1 MKKFK
6 MNPMSASN
14 TIRKK
19 KKNNIIE
26 LNSLCKTLDE
36 DKEIYHGDNVLDSSS
51 STDKSSH
58 EEQASNQSFC
68 KDQKNSNK
76 HKSKP
81 NKANNRYKID
91 LDKELECKSINDYKE
106 GQNNKKKNQVSNKD
120 VSEKPNYSESD
131 QKQSIFPDRDNTNL
145 QDIHNTI
152 NDDGEGWNSK
162 KKIQSRFSDRQ
173 FSHVSDKFDQKKAV
187 DRNNTDLN
195 DTCKT
200 INDDGEEWNSKK
212 KIQSRFS
219 DRQFS
224 HVSDKFD
231 QKKAVD
237 RNNTDLNDTCKTIN
251 DDGEEWNSKKKIQ
264 SRFSDRQFSH
274 VSDKFDQKKAVDSD
288 NINLNDTHQIMNNDK
303 EGWNSKKKIQS
314 RFSDR
319 QFSHVSDKFDQK
331 KAVDRNN
338 TDLYGDTFK
347 SRSYGKGRNSYDTNN
362 QKQRKN
368 EISISE
374 NFKQNETQNRSNSD
388 LHGKSLI
395 NLENCIFEEI
405 DEDLFKL
412 SKDYSLA
419 HCVAEDLRM
428 GAGIA
433 VDFKRIFGGVGK
445 LVDQKLKIGNVG
457 IVERHNQ
464 YAFYL
469 VTKKFSNGKPTINTM
484 EKVLRSLV
492 IIMKKF
498 NLTKLGIPKI
508 GCGLD
513 KLDWSDTKSL
523 IIDIFSG
530 SGIDIT
536 VCVPSKLIDSKT
548 PQRLNV
554 YISPCNLWEMMA
566 KTIIVLFIDLE
577 QVCKKNWKDNVVDN
591 VDTKYPFKQNLLK
604 DVKNNKFDP
613 GAITKYTVNNEE
625 IICIFI
631 TQNALYSSLEDGFRS
646 IDKAFKYYKFL
657 AIQSGPI
664 EPSDNFKHISW
675 IVLIVRSISHSC
687 ELWLC
692 GDVSQTNVIYYDKYC
707 KNLNR
712 SSMSYSFQSSSPIQ
726 NNNKYISNRHSLNM
740 KETSNQNQIRE
751 SSQEYAN
758 ENSFTKTDT

>member
-1 MKKFK
+1 MDKKKSFK
-6 MNPMSASN
+6 TKRSKVDSTNN
-14 TIRKK
+14 TKNDVKKNQVEDKKQGKKSLKEKNNEKVQDKPNECVEYNKK
-19 KKNNIIE
+19 KKTNNIIE
-26 LNSLCKTLDE
+26 LNSLCKTIDK
-36 DKEIYHGDNVLDSSS
+36 DKEIDHGDNVLDSSP
-51 STDKSSH
+51 STDKNSH

-68 KDQKNSNK
+68 KDQKDSNK
-76 HKSKP
+76 HKSKQ

-91 LDKELECKSINDYKE
+91 LNKEIECKSINDDKE
-106 GQNNKKKNQVSNKD
+106 GRNNKKKNQVSNKN
-120 VSEKPNYSESD
+120 VSEKPNYSKSD
-131 QKQSIFPDRDNTNL
+131 QNQSIFPERENIDLN
-145 QDIHNTI
+145 DIHKTI
-152 NDDGEGWNSK
+152 NDDKEGWTDK
-162 KKIQSRFSDRQ
+162 KKNQSRFSNRQ
-173 FSHVSDKFDQKKAV
+173 ISHVSHKFDKKKAV
-187 DRNNTDLN
+187 DRDNIDLN
-195 DTCKT
+195 K
-200 INDDGEEWNSKK
+200 
-212 KIQSRFS
+212 
-219 DRQFS
+219 
-224 HVSDKFD
+224 
-231 QKKAVD
+231 
-237 RNNTDLNDTCKTIN
+237 
-251 DDGEEWNSKKKIQ
+251 
-264 SRFSDRQFSH
+264 
-274 VSDKFDQKKAVDSD
+274 
-288 NINLNDTHQIMNNDK
+288 
-303 EGWNSKKKIQS
+303 
-314 RFSDR
+314 
-319 QFSHVSDKFDQK
+319 
-331 KAVDRNN
+331 
-338 TDLYGDTFK
+338 DTFK
-347 SRSYGKGRNSYDTNN
+347 SRSYEKGRNSYNTNN
-362 QKQRKN
+362 QNQRKN

-374 NFKQNETQNRSNSD
+374 NFKQNKAQNRSNSD

-395 NLENCIFEEI
+395 YYENCIFEEI

-433 VDFKRIFGGVGK
+433 VEFKRIFGGVGK
-445 LVDQKLKIGNVG
+445 LIDQKLKIGDVG

-492 IIMKKF
+492 IIMKKL

-513 KLDWSDTKSL
+513 KLDWSDTRSL

-536 VCVPSKLIDSKT
+536 VCVPSKLIDSKI

-554 YISPCNLWEMMA
+554 YIAPCNLWEMMA

-577 QVCKKNWKDNVVDN
+577 QVCKKNWKDSVVDN

-646 IDKAFKYYKFL
+646 IDKALKYYKFL

-664 EPSDNFKHISW
+664 EPTDNFKHISW

-692 GDVSQTNVIYYDKYC
+692 GDVSQTNVIYYDQYC

-726 NNNKYISNRHSLNM
+726 NNNKYISNRHSLNT
-740 KETSNQNQIRE
+740 KETSNQKQIH
-751 SSQEYAN
+751 
-758 ENSFTKTDT
+758 NSMCEAKVQNITRTFIYIDC